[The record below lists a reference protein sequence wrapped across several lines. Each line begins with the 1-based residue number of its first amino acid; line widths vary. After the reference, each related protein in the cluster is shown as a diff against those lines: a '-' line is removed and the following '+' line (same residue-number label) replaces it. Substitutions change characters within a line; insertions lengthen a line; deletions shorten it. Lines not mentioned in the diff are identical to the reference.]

1 MIRPASGGTKPVRHL
16 LSIRDLT
23 RTDIQ
28 ELLTLAAKK
37 KRELKEGLFNQE
49 LARKVLGLIFH
60 KPSLRTKVSFEV
72 GMLQLGG
79 STVYLTDKEIGLGQ
93 RESISDV
100 AKVLSRYVDGIMIR
114 TFSHAIAEEL
124 ASRGSI
130 PVING
135 LTDLLHPC
143 QVLTDLLTAFEKG
156 KDLDSMC
163 VLYIGDGN
171 NVCNSWLNAATR
183 LRFTLRVCV
192 PEGYEPAT
200 EIMEMAQ
207 KEAGSRIELHR
218 DPLKAAK
225 GADVIYT
232 DVWASMGQEKEAAE
246 RKKVFAAFAVNAALV
261 SEAKPDC
268 IVMHCLPAHRGD
280 EITDEVI
287 DGPRSVVF
295 DQAENRLH
303 VQKAILLRLILQ

>member
-261 SEAKPDC
+261 AEAKPDC

>member
-37 KRELKEGLFNQE
+37 KRELKEGVFNQE

-261 SEAKPDC
+261 AEAKPDC